1 MPVRVRSAPSPT
13 GKLHVGNIRSATL
26 NWLFAKKEG
35 GEFILRIDDTDA
47 ARSTQDFEDGIRA
60 DLAWLGLSWDETYKQ
75 SERFALYD
83 AARDKLI
90 AAGLLYPAYETEDE
104 LERKRRIA
112 QARGAPPVY
121 DRAALTLSG
130 EQRAALEK
138 EGRKPHWRFKLSGQ
152 RADWNDLI
160 RGPQS
165 VDTASLSDPVL
176 IRADGAYLY
185 TLPSVVDDAD
195 LRVSHIVR
203 GEDHVTN
210 TGVQIEIFRALGHEP
225 PIFAHHPLMVGAEGE
240 GLSKRLGSLSIES
253 LREEGYEP
261 LAIVSHLAKIGTSD
275 PVAAAASLEALAA
288 DLEWSKIGRAPA
300 RYDIAEVKRVNAE
313 VLHHMPYA
321 QARPRL
327 AALGA
332 DHGEAFWNAV
342 RANLVFFAD
351 VKEWARI
358 VAGPIE
364 PVIADAAFAGAAADV
379 LPSGPYDAA
388 AWTVFVDAVKAKT
401 GAKGRA
407 LFMPLRQ
414 ALTGLDHGPE
424 MAPLFALIGPE
435 KARARLM
442 GKAA

>member
-35 GEFILRIDDTDA
+35 GQFILRIDDTDT
-47 ARSTQDFEDGIRA
+47 ARSKKAFEDGIRE
-60 DLAWLGLSWDETYKQ
+60 DLLWLGFKWDETYKQ
-75 SERFALYD
+75 SDRFAEYD
-83 AARDKLI
+83 KARDKLI
-90 AAGLLYPAYETEDE
+90 ANGLLYPAYETEEE
-104 LERKRRIA
+104 LERRRRIA

-121 DRAALTLSG
+121 DRAALSLTA
-130 EQRAALEK
+130 EQKAALEK
-138 EGRKPHWRFKLSGQ
+138 EGRKPHWRFKLSGG
-152 RADWNDLI
+152 RAEWNDLI

-176 IRADGAYLY
+176 IREDGAYLY
-185 TLPSVVDDAD
+185 TLPSVVDDAEMKI
-195 LRVSHIVR
+195 SHIIR

-210 TGVQIEIFRALGHEP
+210 TGVQIEIFRALGYAP
-225 PIFAHHPLMVGAEGE
+225 PIFAHHPLMVGADGE

-253 LREEGYEP
+253 MRGDGYEP

-275 PVAAAASLEALAA
+275 PIAAAPSLDALAA
-288 DLEWSKIGRAPA
+288 DLDWGKISRAPA
-300 RYDIAEVKRVNAE
+300 RYDTEEVKRVNAE
-313 VLHHMPYA
+313 VLHAMDYA
-321 QARPRL
+321 AAKPHL

-351 VKEWARI
+351 VKEWGRVI
-358 VAGPIE
+358 AGPID
-364 PVIADAAFAGAAADV
+364 PVIADAAFAGAAAEV

-388 AWTVFVDAVKAKT
+388 AWNAFVDAVKAKT

-414 ALTGLDHGPE
+414 ALTGMDHGPE

-442 GKAA
+442 GRVA